1 MFQLE
6 THMVKI
12 ISVDLRTEIEE
23 GKDPVGACD
32 ISITTDV
39 ANDVLNEFATG
50 LKESFYVVADTPQ
63 QDLIASE
70 TYLPKPKFPGFARF
84 PWKADLEGYTFVVH
98 IGTGGPSEV
107 TMLDVKVN
115 KITFKIKDKAIV
127 EMCFII
133 RGHDNPGDI
142 DKLRK
147 LLGLEVQI
155 SLVPPD
161 KAKQHQIEQGKKNQR
176 LALEDHFSGG
186 EQTSGTGDAD
196 AEHDAAEGGQAADDP
211 DSSEVEKA
219 AGQGQYQVE

>member
-12 ISVDLRTEIEE
+12 ISVDLRTETEE

-39 ANDVLNEFATG
+39 ANDVLDEFATG

-63 QDLIASE
+63 QDLIVSE
-70 TYLPKPKFPGFARF
+70 NYLPKPKFPGFARF

-155 SLVPPD
+155 SLIPPD

-176 LALEDHFSGG
+176 LALEEHFSG
-186 EQTSGTGDAD
+186 
-196 AEHDAAEGGQAADDP
+196 QAAQEPGDGAGDGGEE
-211 DSSEVEKA
+211 DETDGAGNSFEVE
-219 AGQGQYQVE
+219 